1 MLKMGRTVLMEACLA
16 FRFDVI
22 KLLVDKKVDINEQD
36 NNGCTALMRAA
47 YSGYAELVQYL
58 LEHGAD
64 KELIDLEGNKAIHYV
79 RTDCLTE
86 LKPLLK

>member
-1 MLKMGRTVLMEACLA
+1 LA
-16 FRFDVI
+16 FRYDVI
-22 KLLVDKKVDINEQD
+22 KLLLKQEVKINEQD

-47 YSGYAELVQYL
+47 YSGYAEMVQYL
-58 LEHGAD
+58 LDHGAD
-64 KELIDLEGNKAIHYV
+64 KELVDAEGNKAIHYV